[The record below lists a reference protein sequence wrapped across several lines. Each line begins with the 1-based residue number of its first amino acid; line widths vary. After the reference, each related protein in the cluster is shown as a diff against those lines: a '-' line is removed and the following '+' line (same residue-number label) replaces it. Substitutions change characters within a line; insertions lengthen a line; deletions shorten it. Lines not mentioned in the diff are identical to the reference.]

1 MNNNFNLKQYL
12 SENRL
17 LGEIE
22 VKMGGFN
29 DIVSFLN
36 LHYDE
41 AFEIIV
47 KPSIYSQIE
56 DEIGGVT
63 PEEFGLNPTFHKGW
77 FLSETPGFEN
87 CAEFFIDSGYMATG
101 FMTQFEPFTDE
112 QALDVS
118 DETFNN
124 INNNPDIVAGK
135 KIYVFEYSF

>member
-22 VKMGGFN
+22 VEMGGYN

-36 LHYDE
+36 RYYDE

-56 DEIGGVT
+56 NEIADVT
-63 PEEFGLNPTFHKGW
+63 PEGFGLNPTFHKGW
-77 FLSETPGFEN
+77 FLSETPGFEG
-87 CAEFFIDSGYMATG
+87 CAEFVIDSVYMATG
-101 FMTQFEPFTDE
+101 FMAQFELFTDE
-112 QALDVS
+112 NALDVS
-118 DETFNN
+118 DETFDN
-124 INNNPDIVAGK
+124 INNSPYIIAGE